1 MDAIKTLKNAAGDV
15 LRVYFDIHAD
25 SPRTWDNVGQFVA
38 PDRDSC
44 LPDEYDAGIDFNCRE
59 DDEKRLD
66 SNPDIV
72 AWLPVY
78 AYDHSGIAL
87 SCTPFSCRWD
97 SGQVGYIVVT
107 RDQLRKS
114 WITWTRITQRRRE
127 VLENWLRSE
136 VEVYSKWLNGDVYG
150 YTIENADGSDGDSC
164 WEFYSIEDITGDFPE
179 FVEVEE

>member
-114 WITWTRITQRRRE
+114 WITWTRITQRRR
-127 VLENWLRSE
+127 
-136 VEVYSKWLNGDVYG
+136 GDTQWY
-150 YTIENADGSDGDSC
+150 
-164 WEFYSIEDITGDFPE
+164 
-179 FVEVEE
+179 

>member
-15 LRVYFDIHAD
+15 LRVYYDHNAE
-25 SPRTWDNVGQFVA
+25 SPRLWDNVGQFVA
-38 PDRDSC
+38 PGRSNY
-44 LPDEYDAGIDFNCRE
+44 LPEEYDAGVDFTCRE

-78 AYDHSGIAL
+78 AYNHSGIAL
-87 SCTPFSCRWD
+87 SCAPFSCRWD

-107 RDQLRKS
+107 QDQLRKS

-136 VEVYSKWLNGDVYG
+136 VDIYGKWLSGEVYG
-150 YTIENADGSDGDSC
+150 YTIENADGSEGDSC
-164 WEFYSIEDITGDFPE
+164 WGFYSIEDITGDFPE
-179 FVEVEE
+179 FVEVEK